1 MKDKEHLKVEDF
13 KLWMRNFP
21 FIRTYFRESL
31 RPHLWELEK
40 SNLDIGWKK
49 AISGNLKKIGSIS
62 ELI

>member
-40 SNLDIGWKK
+40 SNLDIEWKQF
-49 AISGNLKKIGSIS
+49 
-62 ELI
+62 E